1 MGSTVLH
8 VQDDDKFPLDSNLL
22 ATSQWQSIIISNIPN
37 LSPTVATFFLYLFLL
52 FKKNEDHIKAYNK
65 GRFCRLL
72 IFYALT
78 ELF

>member
-52 FKKNEDHIKAYNK
+52 YTTLFWGYGVVVVESTFTAE
-65 GRFCRLL
+65 LL
-72 IFYALT
+72 LYSGL
-78 ELF
+78 

>member
-52 FKKNEDHIKAYNK
+52 
-65 GRFCRLL
+65 
-72 IFYALT
+72 
-78 ELF
+78 